1 MMKRL
6 TPLAFALL
14 VLGGLLTGALAGT
27 SPAAEEN
34 ASEASDPLKTEGESA
49 EPGSDVFMTL
59 PEVFVY
65 AQKMQQDIRKVP
77 TSIVNYSAQ
86 EIAGRCLLP
95 HARPFR
101 TEGQQAFGRDDP
113 QHAGHHFRQL
123 GLCQPFRGHVRGR
136 RLCERRL

>member
-34 ASEASDPLKTEGESA
+34 ASEASDPLETEGESA

-77 TSIVNYSAQ
+77 QASSTTALRKSPTRAS
-86 EIAGRCLLP
+86 RTWP
-95 HARPFR
+95 MSSPARP
-101 TEGQQAFGRDDP
+101 AFP
-113 QHAGHHFRQL
+113 N
-123 GLCQPFRGHVRGR
+123 
-136 RLCERRL
+136 